1 MHAQQMSVRCFHRG
15 NRGLHRIAFVGMHHI
30 AGFESEIKPGGDR
43 KHSFLKLI
51 IVAAASSSGRTKAI
65 RFDVF
70 VAAIIEKFDCEKFAV
85 AGRYIGTDV

>member
-1 MHAQQMSVRCFHRG
+1 MRVRRFHRAR
-15 NRGLHRIAFVGMHHI
+15 RGLFGIAFVGMHHI

-70 VAAIIEKFDCEKFAV
+70 VAAILEKFDCKKFAI